1 MSIKPKKSTFKKR
14 NSVKKLTPKGKR
26 EAPSKTA
33 RSPIS
38 DSVAEV
44 IEDIRQGRMVIV
56 TDDEGRENEGDLIM
70 AAEKTTPAAVNFM
83 ARFGRGLICVPVLPR
98 RAQQLGLSRMVEN
111 NRECHQTDFT
121 VSVDAR
127 EGISTGISVYD
138 RAKTI
143 RILSNP
149 RSKHKSLVQPGH
161 IFPLQAKEGGVLQ
174 RAGHT
179 EAAVDLA
186 RLAGLDPSGVLCEI
200 LNEDGTMARMPDLL
214 RFKKKHALKLCTIQD
229 LIAYRRMSEKLVELC
244 ETISL
249 PTDYG
254 DFRLYLYASK
264 LDQQHHL
271 ALVKGTLV
279 PDEPTLVRVHSECL
293 TGDVF
298 SSQRCDCGGQLHA
311 ALEKIAAEKKGVLVY
326 MRQEGRG
333 IGLESKILAYRLQEK
348 GLDTVEANERLGFPM
363 DLREYG
369 LGAQILSDLGVRRIR
384 LLTNNPRKVVG
395 LQGYDLEIMEQIPL
409 KISENPHN
417 SKYLATKKMKM
428 GHYL

>member
-1 MSIKPKKSTFKKR
+1 MNKVTVHSLSSSFLSEKPKKR
-14 NSVKKLTPKGKR
+14 GRKLKSPASRKI
-26 EAPSKTA
+26 SD
-33 RSPIS
+33 PIS
-38 DSVAEV
+38 EV
-44 IEDIRQGRMVIV
+44 IADIRRGRMVVV
-56 TDDEGRENEGDLIM
+56 TDDESRENEGDLIM
-70 AAEKTTPAAVNFM
+70 AAEKVTPAAVNFM
-83 ARFGRGLICVPVLPR
+83 ARFGRGLICVPVLPI

-111 NRECHQTDFT
+111 NRESHQTDFT

-127 EGISTGISVYD
+127 NGITTGISVYD

-143 RILSNP
+143 QILANP

-161 IFPLQAKEGGVLQ
+161 IFPLQAKKGGILQ

-200 LNEDGTMARMPDLL
+200 LNDDGTMARMPDLL
-214 RFKKKHALKLCTIQD
+214 RFRRKHGLKLCTIQD
-229 LIAYRRMSEKLVELC
+229 LIAYRRKNEKLVELC

-254 DFRLYLYASK
+254 DFRLYLYCSK
-264 LDQQHHL
+264 VDEQYHL
-271 ALVKGTLV
+271 ALVKGNLT
-279 PDEPTLVRVHSECL
+279 PEDPTLVRVHSECL

-298 SSQRCDCGGQLHA
+298 ASKRCDCGDQLHA
-311 ALEKIAAEKKGVLVY
+311 ALEQIAAEKKGVLVY

-333 IGLESKILAYRLQEK
+333 IGLKSKILAYRLQET

-369 LGAQILSDLGVRRIR
+369 LGAQILSDLGVCRIK

-395 LQGYDLEIMEQIPL
+395 LQGYDLEIVEQIPL
-409 KISENPHN
+409 KISGNPHN
-417 SKYLATKKMKM
+417 AKYLATKKLKM
-428 GHYL
+428 GHHL